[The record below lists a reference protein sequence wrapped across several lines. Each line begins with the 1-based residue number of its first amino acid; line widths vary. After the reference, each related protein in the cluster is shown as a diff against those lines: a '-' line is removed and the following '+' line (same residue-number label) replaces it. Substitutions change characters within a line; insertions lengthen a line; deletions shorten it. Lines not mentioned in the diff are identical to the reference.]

1 MWFFCSS
8 GWGWI
13 DNLKEGWLVWK
24 MKYCQI
30 GTTCCCVCFY
40 PLFMYFMLQCD
51 GVNACLGLFFKNKLM
66 RKCFFQSLAKA
77 IRDVW
82 PPLDGLLGLLRHLER
97 PTHRGQRLR
106 RPKGKDSRV
115 REAEQC
121 GPGHGK
127 GEQGWKKTKTPSMYD
142 GRFFATMRH
151 YVPNSKYI
159 NFLHV
164 HSSPTKLQWQNKL
177 TRLRHN
183 VKFEFPF
190 IIDLLEI
197 FVSLTI

>member
-1 MWFFCSS
+1 MPALVSFLKQ
-8 GWGWI
+8 I
-13 DNLKEGWLVWK
+13 DPTVGLRNWMNQSPISPWW
-24 MKYCQI
+24 
-30 GTTCCCVCFY
+30 T
-40 PLFMYFMLQCD
+40 PLPLQQTD
-51 GVNACLGLFFKNKLM
+51 KNK
-66 RKCFFQSLAKA
+66 CFQSLAKA

-82 PPLDGLLGLLRHLER
+82 SPLDGLLGLLRHLER

-106 RPKGKDSRV
+106 RPKGKDSRL

-127 GEQGWKKTKTPSMYD
+127 GEWDWKMYD
-142 GRFFATMRH
+142 GMFLQLYA
-151 YVPNSKYI
+151 PLCPQQQSI

-177 TRLRHN
+177 SRFRHD
-183 VKFEFPF
+183 VKFEFTF

-197 FVSLTI
+197 SVSLTI